1 MNKMVEK
8 LRTKSP
14 KLDCKVVGIPNEFFG
29 GMVDVSGLVTG
40 GDFIARMKQEDKR
53 ERILIPDVMLRHG
66 ETVFLDD
73 VSVEEAEEKLGMKID
88 VLKVDGG
95 EFLDAFIIGGQNG

>member
-1 MNKMVEK
+1 
-8 LRTKSP
+8 
-14 KLDCKVVGIPNEFFG
+14 VGIPNEFFG

-40 GDFIARMKQEDKR
+40 GDLIARMQKEEKR
-53 ERILIPDVMLRHG
+53 ARILIPDVMLRHG

-73 VSVEEAEEKLGMKID
+73 VSIQDAENKLGMKID

-95 EFLDAFIIGGQNG
+95 EFLDAFITGGQNG